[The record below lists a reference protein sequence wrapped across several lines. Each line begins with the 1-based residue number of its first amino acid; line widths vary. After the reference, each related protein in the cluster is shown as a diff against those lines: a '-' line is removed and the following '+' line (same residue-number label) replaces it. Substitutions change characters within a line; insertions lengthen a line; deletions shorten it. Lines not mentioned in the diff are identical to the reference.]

1 MSSRVLRLLISLWMR
16 RDRARSVTFQ
26 TQELPVKRG
35 SRICVSQSNALSLR
49 VIQLCRPVRVV
60 PVYSSLE
67 LSSGVSWVTDGLLF
81 SVFSE
86 TQKQT
91 QYFNTFISESRG
103 CEAFS
108 REFTHLETDRSEEK
122 PRTSRPDWTAGVLLG
137 QTQVYRQH
145 RSMQRQYRHRR
156 ALSLTYHQLDLIE
169 AVLSRREERT
179 AVDTSVLSGTRA
191 ATRQER
197 VKHMNDSEIM
207 LANTHLQLR
216 TNGSQ
221 QLIAAFSVPQRHE

>member
-108 REFTHLETDRSEEK
+108 GEFTHLETDRSEEK
-122 PRTSRPDWTAGVLLG
+122 PRTSRPDWTGWSSAGTDAGLPSAQIDAETV
-137 QTQVYRQH
+137 QTQTSAEPH
-145 RSMQRQYRHRR
+145 LPPAWPDRSCSQP
-156 ALSLTYHQLDLIE
+156 T
-169 AVLSRREERT
+169 RREDCCWHFRPVRNESG
-179 AVDTSVLSGTRA
+179 DTSGAS
-191 ATRQER
+191 
-197 VKHMNDSEIM
+197 
-207 LANTHLQLR
+207 
-216 TNGSQ
+216 
-221 QLIAAFSVPQRHE
+221 